1 MKLIRLAG
9 LILLPMILV
18 FFYSGCALQTKH
30 TSSSVVQY
38 LYPDKEGVIETPTI
52 PRLALPLK
60 VGVAFVPESGR
71 YNKSLTERNKM
82 DLMKNVSEHFKKHA
96 FIKSIE
102 LIPSAYLTAQGSFAN
117 LNQIQTMYGIDVV
130 ALLSFDQSQ
139 FTDEGLASITY
150 WTLVGAYVV
159 PGEKNDTHTMVD
171 AAVYDIKSQK
181 MLFRAPGTSR
191 IKSSATP
198 VNLAEQ
204 KRLDSEKGFIEA
216 SKELVT
222 NLDMQ
227 LEMFK
232 EKVQETPEEYNIVHK
247 PGYTGGGSLDA
258 SILII
263 MGLLFGGCLVWK
275 KTNQIA

>member
-18 FFYSGCALQTKH
+18 FFYSGCAFQTKH

-71 YNKSLTERNKM
+71 YNESLTERNKM
-82 DLMKNVSEHFKKHA
+82 DLMKNVSEHFKKHE

-150 WTLVGAYVV
+150 WTLVGAYIV

-171 AAVYDIKSQK
+171 AAIYDIKSQK

-232 EKVQETPEEYNIVHK
+232 EKVKETPEDYKIVHR

-258 SILII
+258 SIIII
-263 MGLLFGGCLVWK
+263 MGLLFAGYWLWK
-275 KTNQIA
+275 KTNQTA